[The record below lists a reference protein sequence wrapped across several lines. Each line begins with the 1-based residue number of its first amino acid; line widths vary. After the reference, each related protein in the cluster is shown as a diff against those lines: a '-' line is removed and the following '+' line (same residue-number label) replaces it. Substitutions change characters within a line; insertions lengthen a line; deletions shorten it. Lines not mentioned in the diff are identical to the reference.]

1 MKEIADRY
9 SLGRVNL
16 LTRPRPEGLS
26 VAFRAGFAWAL
37 DHDYNVVVQM
47 DSDGSHPVAVVGALL
62 QSIASSAD
70 LALGA
75 RCIPGG
81 ETDPNWAWH
90 RKVLSIAGNTYTRV
104 VLSLPYKD
112 LTGGFKA
119 WRSDLL
125 RSIVGNRWE
134 PVGLCIPDTYD
145 LLSTPT
151 RCFDRRSA
159 IYLQRADAWTFED
172 APPHNYGSL
181 GAVITMRLKSPC

>member
-125 RSIVGNRWE
+125 RAIVQS
-134 PVGLCIPDTYD
+134 VGTCRAMHSRYIRPTQHTYKMLRSSKCHLPSESGCMD
-145 LLSTPT
+145 LR
-151 RCFDRRSA
+151 RCTA
-159 IYLQRADAWTFED
+159 A
-172 APPHNYGSL
+172 
-181 GAVITMRLKSPC
+181 